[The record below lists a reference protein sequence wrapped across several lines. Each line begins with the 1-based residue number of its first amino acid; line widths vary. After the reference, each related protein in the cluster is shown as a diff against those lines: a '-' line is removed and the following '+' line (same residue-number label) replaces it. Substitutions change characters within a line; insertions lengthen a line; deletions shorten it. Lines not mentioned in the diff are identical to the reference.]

1 MGLCQSLVCAWET
14 KRVTNAFCPGSL
26 YPPVP
31 RYAQECWRSKLP
43 DGSLSG
49 ESSLAGR
56 TNSCCH
62 EFHQGSDVPDFNGL
76 VQFDFG
82 FCELNDRFVK
92 GDSYHDLVWYH
103 DTTAVEAS
111 LNVFYHSVHLKLS

>member
-1 MGLCQSLVCAWET
+1 M
-14 KRVTNAFCPGSL
+14 PGKLRELQTLYFLSL

-31 RYAQECWRSKLP
+31 CYVQEWWRSELP

-56 TNSCCH
+56 ISVVMSWTLMVSYSLIAASVN
-62 EFHQGSDVPDFNGL
+62 L
-76 VQFDFG
+76 VTTSSS
-82 FCELNDRFVK
+82 N
-92 GDSYHDLVWYH
+92 SYHDLVWYH

-111 LNVFYHSVHLKLS
+111 LNAFYHSVHLKLSKSDELGEFYG